1 MKRMW
6 QGKIFKPLMQTVTVG
21 VFVVL
26 PLASSPDTPS
36 KLAAENWRRKY
47 TCRCAFS
54 GHICPGGTL
63 YPADPRSALFLLVG
77 LHVAWVTWVGWK
89 APSNDPTHVLQ
100 PSVYPE
106 KTLDPSISLPYCK
119 KPLSLFICLIALN
132 ARIVR
137 NVVALLK
144 ASLPCQM
151 EFGLELVNL
160 PTTASQSRLPPARWV
175 KPQRNS
181 TRRTRPLQEW
191 LHSQSTWARGCQSAN
206 INWAK
211 WPPRPY
217 KTA

>member
-54 GHICPGGTL
+54 VLICPGGTL

-77 LHVAWVTWVGWK
+77 LHVAWVTWVGRK

-119 KPLSLFICLIALN
+119 KPLSFYLPDCTQ
-132 ARIVR
+132 RKDR
-137 NVVALLK
+137 QECCRTSE
-144 ASLPCQM
+144 SLPSLSDGVWLGIGQ
-151 EFGLELVNL
+151 
-160 PTTASQSRLPPARWV
+160 PAD
-175 KPQRNS
+175 NS
-181 TRRTRPLQEW
+181 IP
-191 LHSQSTWARGCQSAN
+191 
-206 INWAK
+206 K
-211 WPPRPY
+211 
-217 KTA
+217 